1 MPRVRP
7 GKKPGKNWDSLIVE
21 QFQLGTK
28 PVMADVGELPL
39 SICSIVSLVIRYIRG
54 RSNT

>member
-28 PVMADVGELPL
+28 PVMADGGELPL
-39 SICSIVSLVIRYIRG
+39 SICSIVSLVIR
-54 RSNT
+54 